1 MRLTSVLDHQGGS
14 PAARNGHT
22 PHVKIAIIGTGF
34 AGLGLAVRF
43 KEAGI
48 EDFVILERAEDVG
61 GTWEANTYPG
71 CQCDIP
77 SHLYSFSFALNPNW
91 TRTYPRQRE
100 IWDYLRKLSAQHEI
114 GPHIRFGHELE
125 AAAWDED
132 AQHWSIETSRGSWT
146 AQVLVDGSGGLSH
159 PSIPA
164 LPGLHTFPGTMFH
177 SAQWDHDHDLTGER
191 VAVIGTGASAI
202 QFVPRIQKQVG
213 TMHVFQRTAPWIM
226 PHPDR
231 PTTRAERLL
240 YRKAPFL
247 QKFVRSAVYWNKES
261 LVPGLVKDQ
270 RLLRPLMQIG
280 RLHLRNQVRD
290 PELRRKLTPQFDMF
304 CKRIL
309 LSNEWYPV
317 LQKPNVELVTGAIQE
332 IRGNTIVSAD
342 GSEREV
348 DTIIFGTGFHVTD
361 PPTLGLVRGRDGRTL
376 LERAAGS
383 GVQAYL
389 GTTIAG
395 LPNYFKFTGPNTALG
410 HNSMVYMIESQMA
423 YIMDALRVMDE
434 RGVTSFDV
442 RPEVQAR
449 YNERLQSKMP
459 KTVWMSGCA
468 SWYLDADGR
477 NVTIWPDF
485 TFKFRHRTRRFDT
498 RAYELL
504 TGAGASEP
512 APATAPAAVA

>member
-1 MRLTSVLDHQGGS
+1 MRATSLRDHPCAL
-14 PAARNGHT
+14 PAAPNGDI
-22 PHVKIAIIGTGF
+22 PHVKIVIIGSGF
-34 AGLGLAVRF
+34 AGLGLAIRL

-48 EDFVILERAEDVG
+48 EDFVILERAGDVG

-91 TRTYPRQRE
+91 TRTYPRQAE
-100 IWDYLRKLSAQHEI
+100 IWDYLRELSGQHEI

-125 AAAWDED
+125 AAAWEED
-132 AQHWSIETSRGSWT
+132 AQRWRVQTSRATWT
-146 AQVLVDGSGGLSH
+146 AQLLVDGSGGLSH

-164 LPGLHTFPGTMFH
+164 LPGLETFPGTMFH
-177 SAQWDHDHDLTGER
+177 SAQWDHDHDLCGKR

-202 QFVPRIQKQVG
+202 QFVPRIQQRVG
-213 TMHVFQRTAPWIM
+213 ELHVFQRTAPWVL

-231 PTTRAERLL
+231 PTTRVERLL
-240 YRKAPFL
+240 YRKAPFV
-247 QKFVRSAVYWNKES
+247 QKLVRTAVYWNKES
-261 LVPGLVKDQ
+261 FVPGLVKDQ

-280 RLHLRNQVRD
+280 RLHLRRQVRD
-290 PELRRKLTPQFDMF
+290 PQLRRKLTPQFDLF

-309 LSNEWYPV
+309 LSNHWYPA
-317 LQKPNVELVTGAIQE
+317 LQKPNVELVTDAIRE
-332 IRGNTIVSAD
+332 IRGNTIVCAD

-348 DTIIFGTGFHVTD
+348 DTMIFGTGFRVTD
-361 PPTLGLVRGRDGRTL
+361 PPTLERLRGRDGRTL
-376 LERAAGS
+376 LERAAGC

-389 GTTIAG
+389 GTTITG
-395 LPNYFKFTGPNTALG
+395 LPNLFKFTGPNTALG
-410 HNSMVYMIESQMA
+410 HNSMVFMIESQIA

-434 RGVTSFDV
+434 RGVTTFDV

-449 YNERLQSKMP
+449 YNERLQAKMP
-459 KTVWMSGCA
+459 GTVWMSGCA

-485 TFKFRHRTRRFDT
+485 TFKYRHRTRRFDT
-498 RAYELL
+498 RAYELR
-504 TGAGASEP
+504 TGVSGP
-512 APATAPAAVA
+512 LPATAQAAPA